1 MLTTYSRT
9 KLCIFKGYKIR
20 CVYGPLLHIR
30 SHTHNIYIYTHIATT
45 IKLSILI
52 KDAICFLQ
60 NAILV
65 VLFGLSFLS
74 GGIPNVVFAADN
86 RELQLDLCFFGNS
99 DSDFCENLE
108 RVVAAEAVSGV
119 S

>member
-1 MLTTYSRT
+1 MGAL
-9 KLCIFKGYKIR
+9 
-20 CVYGPLLHIR
+20 VHIW
-30 SHTHNIYIYTHIATT
+30 SHTQYNIYIHTHTT
-45 IKLSILI
+45 IKLNIFI

-74 GGIPNVVFAADN
+74 GGIPNVVYAADN
-86 RELQLDLCFFGNS
+86 RELQLDLCFFGS
-99 DSDFCENLE
+99 SESDFCDNLE